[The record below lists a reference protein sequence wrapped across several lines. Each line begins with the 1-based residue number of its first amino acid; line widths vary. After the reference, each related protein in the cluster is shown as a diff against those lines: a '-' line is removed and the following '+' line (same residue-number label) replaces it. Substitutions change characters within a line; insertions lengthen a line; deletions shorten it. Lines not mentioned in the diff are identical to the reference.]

1 MTDMSKDSFDGQ
13 NVVFLVGCARSGTTW
28 LQRLLASHPR
38 IRTGQESFLF
48 SSYLGPQLRNW
59 HKELQT
65 LSSGRGGAGM
75 RAYLRED
82 KFLSILREEMFRM
95 MEPMIG
101 DLPDGYL
108 FLEKT
113 PNHGLWIPEI
123 VELLPRARFINMLRD
138 GRDVVASLLAASRTW
153 ANWAPDNAYGA
164 SRRWVKNVEATET
177 AAKKLPPEQ
186 FCQVRYEQLLESPQ
200 MVLQKVCNFLGLD
213 WKEDE
218 MVQAIRKNDAK
229 VALKTATPIPIK
241 GEFSLISGTEVKQ
254 PPGFIRRARAGS
266 WKKDLSPVEK
276 MLTWLVASR
285 TMAKV
290 GYPWILPWI

>member
-1 MTDMSKDSFDGQ
+1 MTSSIETSYDGH

-28 LQRLLASHPR
+28 LQRLLASHPK

-48 SSYLGPQLRNW
+48 SSYIGPQLRNW
-59 HKELQT
+59 SNEIRT

-82 KFLSILREEMFRM
+82 EFLSILREEMFRFM
-95 MEPMIG
+95 KPMIG

-113 PNHGLWIPEI
+113 PNHALWMPEI
-123 VELLPRARFINMLRD
+123 IALLPKARFINMLRD

-153 ANWAPDNAYGA
+153 ANWAPDNALGA
-164 SRRWVKNVEATET
+164 SRRWVRNVEAAEK
-177 AAKKLPPEQ
+177 AAKKLSPEQ
-186 FCQVRYEQLLESPQ
+186 FYEVRYEQLLNSPKL
-200 MVLQKVCNFLGLD
+200 VLQNVSRFLGINWNENEIVD
-213 WKEDE
+213 
-218 MVQAIRKNDAK
+218 AIKKNDAK
-229 VALKTATPIPIK
+229 VALKTATPIPIR
-241 GEFSLISGTEVKQ
+241 GEFSVISGSEVKQ

-266 WKKDLSPVEK
+266 WKQDLSPVEK
-276 MLTWLVASR
+276 MLTWIGASR

-290 GYPWILPWI
+290 GYPWILPWL